1 MVAQYHKSYPVD
13 RFEQIEHSSQFNED
27 FIKNYDDE
35 GDKGYFLEVD
45 QIIQYQTIL
54 SCYKVIQKILM
65 SNGKD
70 KKSNI
75 NE

>member
-45 QIIQYQTIL
+45 IQFPEKL
-54 SCYKVIQKILM
+54 HEPCNDLPFLPEKIE
-65 SNGKD
+65 
-70 KKSNI
+70 I
-75 NE
+75 